1 MQETNLDTTTS
12 LLLSEYTDDDDD
24 SVSSGSYEDI
34 EEEDLLR
41 LRELERKQISVNEQ
55 EEDFW
60 FLFFLFAVFVIGSVL
75 IFYYIFNSGNVTN
88 GNNNRR
94 RWGMQ
99 ERRHHQ
105 RVKDSVYHLSV
116 TLKDLYMGVPDKK
129 MTIERQIVCSSCND
143 CPDCDNHRMEKES
156 QRDFFSGRIFHT
168 CFCNYHVSLPV
179 HVKKGMQHDDLIR
192 LDGEGNRHPSAYNGD
207 VVFQLKSSNF
217 YGNFQRFDGIHLKTT
232 ITISLKEA
240 LLGFRREI
248 KHIDSHVVTIER
260 KGIITQH
267 NDVIVMS
274 NEGMPIKDNAKS
286 MMFGSSTH
294 GNLHVTVLLRFPSK
308 LSTAILKEFEKLF

>member
-1 MQETNLDTTTS
+1 MGRKQNKPAGRSTKQKHLRREKSASPPRHGIRQRKNNVKKNIPMQETNLDTTTS

-232 ITISLKEA
+232 ITISLNLLSSPTKNWPINHLRIKLQCTHDVA
-240 LLGFRREI
+240 LT
-248 KHIDSHVVTIER
+248 HVKV
-260 KGIITQH
+260 
-267 NDVIVMS
+267 
-274 NEGMPIKDNAKS
+274 
-286 MMFGSSTH
+286 
-294 GNLHVTVLLRFPSK
+294 
-308 LSTAILKEFEKLF
+308 